1 MPSPKTSDSPS
12 QFYGCETQ
20 TVAHLGNQKHHSD
33 NVLLC
38 EVVPGFVLICLA
50 LSWPCE
56 ANPDPSET
64 HTHTQVH
71 CDKFTKFLCQKPV
84 FSTRVLASD
93 TDTQLLTYGF
103 FFSPKDVFLL
113 KFNTHGTKLN

>member
-64 HTHTQVH
+64 HTH
-71 CDKFTKFLCQKPV
+71 KFTVISSQNFLVKSQ
-84 FSTRVLASD
+84 FLALEFWLQIQTRSC
-93 TDTQLLTYGF
+93 
-103 FFSPKDVFLL
+103 
-113 KFNTHGTKLN
+113 